1 MTRVRLWVA
10 GILAALCIAAV
21 TVAKNKP
28 KTSNA
33 ADEHR
38 RAVHALDRLTFGSRP
53 GNADTVSAM
62 GVDKWIELQLDPE
75 KINDSAIEARLEQ
88 YRALRMSAREMVTDF
103 PPNPLLKAA
112 MEGKIAKPNE
122 KQAGIRGQATANPAM
137 VVPASTGQTPSVGS
151 PAIGRQQDRRDAH
164 NQVDSLTQLQPD
176 DRMRRILSLPAS
188 EQA

>member
-62 GVDKWIELQLDPE
+62 GVDKSIELQLDPE

-112 MEGKIAKPNE
+112 MEGKIAIPNDPYRHAIYVAGMARLHDKPNE

-151 PAIGRQQDRRDAH
+151 PAIGR
-164 NQVDSLTQLQPD
+164 
-176 DRMRRILSLPAS
+176 
-188 EQA
+188 

>member
-10 GILAALCIAAV
+10 GVLAALSIAVV

-112 MEGKIAKPNE
+112 MEGKIAIPNDPYRHAIYMAGIARLQN
-122 KQAGIRGQATANPAM
+122 KQAEKREAVQTSAPNGDAMLKPTAESGNA
-137 VVPASTGQTPSVGS
+137 
-151 PAIGRQQDRRDAH
+151 
-164 NQVDSLTQLQPD
+164 DSMNMQ
-176 DRMRRILSLPAS
+176 
-188 EQA
+188 

>member
-10 GILAALCIAAV
+10 GGLAALSIAAV

-38 RAVHALDRLTFGSRP
+38 RAVHALDRLTFGPRP

-62 GVDKWIELQLDPE
+62 GVDHWIELQLDPAN
-75 KINDSAIEARLEQ
+75 IDDSAMRARLEQ
-88 YRALRMSAREMVTDF
+88 YRTLRMSAREMVTDF

-112 MEGKIAKPNE
+112 MDGKIAIPSDPYRHAIYMAGIARLRDKPNE
-122 KQAGIRGQATANPAM
+122 KRAGIAGQATA
-137 VVPASTGQTPSVGS
+137 T
-151 PAIGRQQDRRDAH
+151 RQW
-164 NQVDSLTQLQPD
+164 
-176 DRMRRILSLPAS
+176 
-188 EQA
+188 